1 MFHEKNDEKKILFK
15 SITSLHTIIATL
27 IEAFIDKHDGL
38 ILDKKIDYEKF
49 KKDLI
54 IGFVK
59 ENTIGSV
66 NMMIGLEQLD
76 MEEVKKMYY
85 DFLKNNDEL

>member
-1 MFHEKNDEKKILFK
+1 MFHEKNDEKKITFQ
-15 SITSLHTIIATL
+15 SMTSLHTIIATL

-54 IGFVK
+54 IAFVK